1 MYMMNSMHSMML
13 GTQQDK
19 HNMNFI
25 QEAMF
30 SASCMKKRGTAHDNG

>member
-25 QEAMF
+25 QEAAFF
-30 SASCMKKRGTAHDNG
+30 SLLYEEKRNRT